1 MSNQITVKD
10 YFSKDQVKEKFN
22 ELLGDKST
30 TFVTSV
36 LQVVNGNSA
45 LQRCEPA
52 SIFNA
57 AAMAAVLG
65 FPINSNFGDAYI
77 LPYGNKAQFQIGYK
91 GFIQLAIRSGEYK
104 TIGSTPIFEGQ
115 IVSNNPLT
123 GYVFDFDKPKNG
135 TPVGFAASFTLKNGF
150 EKTIFMSYEEIIQHA
165 KKYSKTFNKKNQF
178 GKLFDSPWNNLEGF
192 DAMATKTVIKMLIS
206 KYGPKSLEMQQAVNS
221 DQSIVQNFEENKF
234 EYPDNEKTD
243 EKIESINAQFEDAE
257 VVDDSELM

>member
-45 LQRCEPA
+45 LKRCEPA

-104 TIGSTPIFEGQ
+104 TIGSTPIYEGQ

-123 GYVFDFDKPKNG
+123 GYVFNFDIPRNG
-135 TPVGFAASFTLKNGF
+135 KTIGFAASFTLKNGF
-150 EKTIFMSYEEIIQHA
+150 EKTIYMTTEEIIQHG
-165 KKYSKTFNKKNQF
+165 KKYSKTFSS
-178 GKLFDSPWNNLEGF
+178 GPWKTDFE
-192 DAMATKTVIKMLIS
+192 AMATKTIVKLLIS

>member
-45 LQRCEPA
+45 LKRCEPA

-123 GYVFDFDKPKNG
+123 GYVFNFDIPKNG
-135 TPVGFAASFTLKNGF
+135 KTVGFAASFTLKNGF
-150 EKTIFMSYEEIIQHA
+150 EKTIFMTTEEIIQHG
-165 KKYSKTFNKKNQF
+165 KKYSKTFSS
-178 GKLFDSPWNNLEGF
+178 GPWKTDF
-192 DAMATKTVIKMLIS
+192 DAMATKTIVKLLIS

-243 EKIESINAQFEDAE
+243 EKVENINAQFEDAE
-257 VVDDSELM
+257 VVDDNELM